1 MDCGRQWGF
10 RDPWSI
16 RLGNRSGRD
25 AFATNGRAA
34 LRDESGC
41 STRKALPTALR
52 SGWAAA
58 LSSRSVD
65 IIAAGPSG
73 VNKHAI
79 HDNVCIVSGRWFFLQ
94 VGRRLRRCAW
104 VLLRGADIGAAG
116 HLLGSSQDTRHDL
129 SLSSVFFAFSSSA
142 DLPWSTLRLSRIC
155 RFPLCAPQQINWLRR
170 SLAVAVEWRT
180 LKAVSETSLLTPLVG
195 PLRSNFTC

>member
-1 MDCGRQWGF
+1 MLGPLRGVSWLL
-10 RDPWSI
+10 R
-16 RLGNRSGRD
+16 RLRHERAGCSSG
-25 AFATNGRAA
+25 
-34 LRDESGC
+34 ESGC
-41 STRKALPTALR
+41 SPQKALPTALR

-79 HDNVCIVSGRWFFLQ
+79 HNYACIVCG
-94 VGRRLRRCAW
+94 RLRRCAW

-129 SLSSVFFAFSSSA
+129 ALSSSSA

-155 RFPLCAPQQINWLRR
+155 RFPLCAPQQINWFRR
-170 SLAVAVEWRT
+170 WWAIAVQWRT

-195 PLRSNFTC
+195 QLRSTFTC

>member
-1 MDCGRQWGF
+1 MVHLIISVPLPQILEQIAEVMKVIQQEQISKRIVEQIVDVPVPQVMEETVEAAK
-10 RDPWSI
+10 SI
-16 RLGNRSGRD
+16 PQERVQQRTLEETLGV
-25 AFATNGRAA
+25 
-34 LRDESGC
+34 LVL
-41 STRKALPTALR
+41 LPTALR
-52 SGWAAA
+52 SGWATA

-65 IIAAGPSG
+65 INAAGPSG

-129 SLSSVFFAFSSSA
+129 ALSSVF
-142 DLPWSTLRLSRIC
+142 
-155 RFPLCAPQQINWLRR
+155 
-170 SLAVAVEWRT
+170 
-180 LKAVSETSLLTPLVG
+180 
-195 PLRSNFTC
+195 

>member
-1 MDCGRQWGF
+1 MNTLTRQGFCLCFVLFSSIFRGGATALCWGRCAAC
-10 RDPWSI
+10 
-16 RLGNRSGRD
+16 LGYYD

-34 LRDESGC
+34 LRGESGC
-41 STRKALPTALR
+41 SPRKALPTALR

-79 HDNVCIVSGRWFFLQ
+79 HDYVRIVCGRLFFLQ

-116 HLLGSSQDTRHDL
+116 HLLGSSQDTRHK
-129 SLSSVFFAFSSSA
+129 
-142 DLPWSTLRLSRIC
+142 
-155 RFPLCAPQQINWLRR
+155 
-170 SLAVAVEWRT
+170 LAVSR
-180 LKAVSETSLLTPLVG
+180 VSGDALL
-195 PLRSNFTC
+195 